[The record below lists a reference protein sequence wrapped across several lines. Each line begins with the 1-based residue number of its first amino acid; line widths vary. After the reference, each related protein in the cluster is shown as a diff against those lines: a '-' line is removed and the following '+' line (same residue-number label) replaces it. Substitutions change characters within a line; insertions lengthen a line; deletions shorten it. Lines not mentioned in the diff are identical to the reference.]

1 MNKIDLL
8 YGFIIGLAA
17 SLLGSFLFMTF
28 FTDYEFIEGVG
39 ILKSQGY
46 LGKLITVGSLLDLAA
61 FGILLKMNKELM
73 ARGVVLAVF
82 VIMKHIVNIILSK
95 VLLTVK
101 SKWKICKRM
110 FICATHGGKMYG
122 RRNTE
127 NQKKVKRY
135 KFGKRI

>member
-28 FTDYEFIEGVG
+28 FTDYEFIEGVR

-82 VIMKHIVNIILSK
+82 V
-95 VLLTVK
+95 LT
-101 SKWKICKRM
+101 I
-110 FICATHGGKMYG
+110 ATIFML
-122 RRNTE
+122 
-127 NQKKVKRY
+127 
-135 KFGKRI
+135 